1 MQLDGIHHISAITGD
16 AKANLTFYTGVLGLR
31 LTAKTVNQ
39 DDPSV
44 YHLFYG
50 DERARPGADLT
61 FFEYPRAARGRPGAG
76 MVHTIVSRVGSPA
89 ALDFWALRLAEHH
102 VAAERT
108 EHSVRFADPEGLGHE
123 LVVPTSADTP
133 LTAEHPEIPA
143 EHRLQGFEGVRAY
156 SAHPEGSGVVLE
168 RLMGATEPGPS
179 GTWIGGE
186 QAWELRTE
194 QRGGWIAFDPA
205 PAEPG
210 RPSAGTVHH
219 IAWGTRD
226 DELQGWIDA
235 ITGAGLPNS
244 GYVDRHYFHSLYF
257 REPGGI
263 LYELATAEPGFL
275 VDGLSL
281 DELGTRIILPP
292 FLESQ
297 RAAAEARLTPLP
309 DPRASR
315 TTPR

>member
-1 MQLDGIHHISAITGD
+1 MDLDGIHHISAITGD
-16 AKANLTFYTGVLGLR
+16 AKANLAFYTGVLGLR

-61 FFEYPRAARGRPGAG
+61 FFEYPDAAPGRAGAG
-76 MVHTIVSRVGSPA
+76 MIHTIVSRVGSDA
-89 ALDFWALRLAEHH
+89 SLDFWAERLAAHD
-102 VAAERT
+102 VAAERVG
-108 EHSVRFADPEGLGHE
+108 SALRFADPEGLRHE
-123 LVVPTSADTP
+123 LVVPTSADPP
-133 LTAEHPEIPA
+133 LTAEHPDIPS

-156 SAHPEGSGVVLE
+156 SAHPEGSAAVLE
-168 RLMGATEPGPS
+168 RLMGASAPGPRDA
-179 GTWIGGE
+179 WIGGD

-194 QRGGWIAFDPA
+194 RRGGWIAFDPA
-205 PAEPG
+205 PQEPA

-219 IAWGTRD
+219 IAWGTS
-226 DELQGWIDA
+226 DEDLEGWIEEV
-235 ITGAGLPNS
+235 TRVGLPNS

-275 VDGLSL
+275 VDGLEL

-292 FLESQ
+292 FLES
-297 RAAAEARLTPLP
+297 RREAAEAELTPLP
-309 DPRASR
+309 DPRADWA
-315 TTPR
+315 TPR